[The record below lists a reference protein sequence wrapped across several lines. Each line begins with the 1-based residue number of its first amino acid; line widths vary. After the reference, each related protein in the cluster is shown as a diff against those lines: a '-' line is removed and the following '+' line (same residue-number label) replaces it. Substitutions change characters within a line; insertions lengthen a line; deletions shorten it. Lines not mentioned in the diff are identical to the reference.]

1 MRKDF
6 SPQLLEQ
13 AHPSDDK
20 PSLTGYSPAAYLK
33 LIVFSAFGIFAF
45 FVSFPLPAYQI
56 SVFGWHFGA
65 VGANSTMLISHLTA
79 LIRAAL
85 WTGNFKAMPAIIWL
99 FGVYC
104 LVDLFYLRFNNSW
117 RSSNVARA
125 FSVFKIAGFVFL
137 TCTVVDYYFGVHPAF
152 FSWYFT
158 DIGIIGG
165 HSISFF
171 VLDRILIMVS
181 ITIPAAA
188 AFLPLL
194 TDYGLVDLVGVLA
207 RRFMRPVFRLPGRA
221 AVIAVSALLASFVV
235 GHLGANNDYKSGRM
249 NERESVVVGTSF
261 TSASIGFMLV
271 LAMNTNIMHLWNIY
285 LWSTFAII
293 LIVTVISVR
302 IPPLS
307 KISDNYLEGVEPR
320 PEKAYTSH
328 IMRHAVKE
336 ALDTASGAEHYGK
349 RLGKMLKECIG
360 VLGVCATGSTFFAA
374 ASIVA
379 HTFTP
384 IITWAGFLF
393 WPIMRI
399 ALSAS
404 EAVTASSGAVL
415 SFIEL
420 VLPSILVA
428 AGEWTLRIRFI
439 LAVIPIA
446 SIIFLAAWVPCI
458 MATSLRVKFSHL
470 AIIWLQRMI
479 LSSLL
484 AALLSIALFPAGALY

>member
-1 MRKDF
+1 MNN
-6 SPQLLEQ
+6 
-13 AHPSDDK
+13 K
-20 PSLTGYSPAAYLK
+20 PTLTGYSPTAYLK
-33 LIVFSAFGIFAF
+33 LIIFSAIGIFAF
-45 FVSFPLPAYQI
+45 FINFSLPAYQI
-56 SVFGWHFGA
+56 SIFGWHFGA

-85 WTGNFKAMPAIIWL
+85 WTGYFKAMPAILWL

-104 LVDLFYLRFNNSW
+104 LIDVFFLRFNNCW
-117 RSSNVARA
+117 RTSNVAKA

-137 TCTVVDYYFGVHPAF
+137 TCTVVDFYFGVHPAF
-152 FSWYFT
+152 FGWYFT
-158 DIGIIGG
+158 DIAIIGG

-188 AFLPLL
+188 AFLPFL

-207 RRFMRPVFRLPGRA
+207 RRFMRPVFMLPGRA

-249 NERESVVVGTSF
+249 NQRESVVVGTSF

-271 LAMNTNIMHLWNIY
+271 LAMNTNIMHLWNLY

-293 LIVTVISVR
+293 LIVTIISVR
-302 IPPLS
+302 LPPLS
-307 KISDNYLEGVEPR
+307 RVPEDYLEGVEPR
-320 PEKAYTSH
+320 PEIAYTSH
-328 IMRHAVKE
+328 VMRHAVKE

-374 ASIVA
+374 VGIIL

-384 IITWAGFLF
+384 LITWVGLLF

-399 ALSAS
+399 ALSAP

-428 AGEWTLRIRFI
+428 AGDWTLRLRFI

-458 MATSLRVKFSHL
+458 MATSLRVKFSQL
-470 AIIWLQRMI
+470 VIIWLQRMF

-484 AALLSIALFPAGALY
+484 AVLLSMVLFPAGAM